1 MPDDVGETIH
11 PRDYRVSV
19 SQDKAELALVFHSQ
33 GRTPLTVIL
42 AMPGAAGLQR
52 KLARCLYMLGI
63 RTATAKDGHAAD
75 PALH

>member
-11 PRDYRVSV
+11 PGHYRVSV
-19 SQDKAELALVFHSQ
+19 SQDKAQLALTFHSQ

-52 KLARCLYMLGI
+52 KIARSLYMLGVGEAAAQD
-63 RTATAKDGHAAD
+63 RHASN
-75 PALH
+75 PALN